1 MSGDILAYVGLF
13 IAGLAISVFATLAEA
28 ALSATSL
35 GRIHRL
41 GEKDSYLGRDLEA
54 LVDGNSSHLKAIRIL
69 RWLSIVLTTLAAT
82 LLNQA
87 AFPVVS
93 PFVTALVVFLLIVA
107 VGQLSVVLGPGS
119 PEATLSRLILPIRV
133 SRFVLWPVGRV
144 FEWAFAAITKDSSL
158 SESPTPAA
166 LTAEDLRE
174 LVAAGGDE
182 GLIVE
187 EEREMIDSILNLD
200 ARDAGEIMVPRMDI
214 VAVDSGST
222 VRDAVDRIEASGYS
236 RLPVYDGTIDHIL
249 GITYAKDLLGVLAAG
264 RSEDPVENYL
274 REPSVVPE
282 SKPVVELL
290 QDLQSSKV
298 HIAIVVDEYGG
309 TAGLVTIE
317 DMLEEIVGEI
327 QDEYDAEEAKI
338 VHGAEGEATFDAT
351 VSLHDVN
358 EALGTQLE
366 STDVDTIG
374 GLVYEQLGKVPKVG
388 DTVSVDSATV
398 VVTAATGRRIRKVKV
413 VKIKPDEK
421 RASSE
426 SGSPSD

>member
-1 MSGDILAYVGLF
+1 MSGDTLAYAGLV
-13 IAGLAISVFATLAEA
+13 IVGLAISVFATLAEA

-41 GEKDSYLGRDLEA
+41 GEEDSYLGRDLESLMDA
-54 LVDGNSSHLKAIRIL
+54 GGSHPKAIRIL

-93 PFVTALVVFLLIVA
+93 PFLTALVVFLLIVA

-119 PEATLSRLILPIRV
+119 PEATLSSLILPIRI
-133 SRFVLWPVGRV
+133 SRFLLWPVGRV
-144 FEWAFAAITKDSSL
+144 FEWAFAAITRNSSL

-174 LVAAGGDE
+174 LVAAGGEE

-187 EEREMIDSILNLD
+187 EEREMIDSILNLE

-214 VAVDSGST
+214 VAVESGST
-222 VRDAVDRIEASGYS
+222 VHDAVDKIEESGYS
-236 RLPVYDGTIDHIL
+236 RLPVYEGTIDNIL

-264 RSEDPVENYL
+264 RSGDSVDNYV

-282 SKPVVELL
+282 SKPVVKLL
-290 QDLQSSKV
+290 QELQSSKV

-327 QDEYDAEEAKI
+327 QDEHDAEEAKI

-388 DTVSVDSATV
+388 DTAAVDSATV
-398 VVTAATGRRIRKVKV
+398 RVTATTGRRIRKVKV
-413 VKIKPDEK
+413 VKLK
-421 RASSE
+421 
-426 SGSPSD
+426 SGEERVSNEPYGSND

>member
-1 MSGDILAYVGLF
+1 MSAEILAYAGLV

-28 ALSATSL
+28 ALSATSR

-41 GEKDSYLGRDLEA
+41 GEQDRYLGRDLESLIDA
-54 LVDGNSSHLKAIRIL
+54 GGTHLRAIRIL
-69 RWLSIVLTTLAAT
+69 RWLSIVLTTVAAT

-87 AFPVVS
+87 AFPVIS

-107 VGQLSVVLGPGS
+107 VGQLSVILGPGS

-133 SRFVLWPVGRV
+133 SRFVLWPVGKV
-144 FEWAFAAITKDSSL
+144 FQWAFAAITRNSSL

-174 LVAAGGDE
+174 LVAAGGDQ

-214 VAVDSGST
+214 VAVESGAT

-236 RLPVYDGTIDHIL
+236 RLPVYKGTIDHIL
-249 GITYAKDLLGVLAAG
+249 GLTYAKDLLGVLAAG
-264 RSEDPVENYL
+264 RSEDPVDDYL

-290 QDLQSSKV
+290 QELQSSKV

-388 DTVSVDSATV
+388 DSVAADSATV
-398 VVTAATGRRIRKVKV
+398 VVTATTGRRIRKVRV
-413 VKIKPDEK
+413 IKLKSDEHG
-421 RASSE
+421 AL
-426 SGSPSD
+426 SGSGGPSD

>member
-1 MSGDILAYVGLF
+1 MSGDIILYLGLV

-35 GRIHRL
+35 GRIHKL
-41 GEKDSYLGRDLEA
+41 GEEDRYLGRDLES
-54 LVDGNSSHLKAIRIL
+54 LVDAGGSHLKAIRIL
-69 RWLSIVLTTLAAT
+69 RWLSIVLTTVAAT
-82 LLNQA
+82 LLNQV
-87 AFPVVS
+87 AFPAIS
-93 PFVTALVVFLLIVA
+93 PFVTAVVVFLLIVA

-133 SRFVLWPVGRV
+133 SRFVLWPVGWV
-144 FEWAFAAITKDSSL
+144 FEWAFEAVTRNTSL

-187 EEREMIDSILNLD
+187 EEREMIDSILNLET
-200 ARDAGEIMVPRMDI
+200 RDAGEIMVPRMDI
-214 VAVDSGST
+214 VAVESGST
-222 VRDAVDRIEASGYS
+222 VRDAVDKIEASGYS

-290 QDLQSSKV
+290 QELQSSKV

-374 GLVYEQLGKVPKVG
+374 GLVYEQLGRVPKVG
-388 DTVSVDSATV
+388 DTLAVDSATV
-398 VVTAATGRRIRKVKV
+398 VVTATTGRRIRKVKV
-413 VKIKPDEK
+413 VKLKSDED
-421 RASSE
+421 RALSE
-426 SGSPSD
+426 SGRPSD

>member
-1 MSGDILAYVGLF
+1 MSGDIVTYLGLL
-13 IAGLAISVFATLAEA
+13 IAGLALSVFATLAEA

-41 GEKDSYLGRDLEA
+41 GEEDSYLGRDLES
-54 LVDGNSSHLKAIRIL
+54 LVDPNGSHLKAIRIL

-87 AFPVVS
+87 AFPVVT

-119 PEATLSRLILPIRV
+119 PEATLGRLILPIRI
-133 SRFVLWPVGRV
+133 SRFALWPVGRV
-144 FEWAFAAITKDSSL
+144 FERAFAAITRNSSL

-187 EEREMIDSILNLD
+187 EEREMIDSILNLET
-200 ARDAGEIMVPRMDI
+200 RDAGEIMVPRMDI
-214 VAVDSGST
+214 VAVESGAT
-222 VRDAVDRIEASGYS
+222 VRDAVDRIEGSGYS
-236 RLPVYDGTIDHIL
+236 RLPVYEGTIDHIL
-249 GITYAKDLLGVLAAG
+249 GITYAKDLLGILAAG

-274 REPSVVPE
+274 REPSIVPE

-290 QDLQSSKV
+290 QELQSSKV

-338 VHGAEGEATFDAT
+338 VHGADGEATFDAT

-413 VKIKPDEK
+413 VKIKPDEG